1 MSKDAAQRLEG
12 CKQRLTQARGYL
24 NVLNKAAQ
32 LDSQSGSISEG
43 YAQLIEAVQ
52 CLVQETVQD
61 VETMQRKSLE
71 GRSSGR

>member
-1 MSKDAAQRLEG
+1 MIEDAAQRLEG
-12 CKQRLTQARGYL
+12 CKQRLNQAKGYL
-24 NVLNKAAQ
+24 AVLGKAAQ

-61 VETMQRKSLE
+61 VEAMQRKSLE
-71 GRSSGR
+71 GRRSGR

>member
-1 MSKDAAQRLEG
+1 MNDDSARRLEG
-12 CKQRLTQARGYL
+12 CKQRLNQAKGYL
-24 NVLNKAAQ
+24 NVLNKAAR
-32 LDSQSGSISEG
+32 LDSQNDSIGEG

-61 VETMQRKSLE
+61 VEAMQRKSLE